1 MPSLSTPRLRLRRWK
16 VEDQEPFARI
26 NADPEVMEHFPG
38 PLDPGASDLLLN
50 RIEQH
55 FDEYGYGLW
64 ALETKD
70 AMELIGFCGL
80 AVPNFETE
88 FTPAVEIG
96 WRLGRNHWG
105 NGYATE
111 AAGAVLDYG
120 FGEVG
125 IDPIL
130 SWALPANHR
139 SIRVM
144 ERIGL
149 QPAPELDF
157 DHPRFVDDDRLRR
170 HVVYRI
176 TREEW
181 AALRKTP

>member
-1 MPSLSTPRLRLRRWK
+1 M
-16 VEDQEPFARI
+16 I

-38 PLDPGASDLLLN
+38 PLDSEASDQLLD

-80 AVPNFETE
+80 AVPTFETD

-96 WRLGRNHWG
+96 WRLGRDHWG

-111 AAGAVLDYG
+111 AARSVLDFG
-120 FGEVG
+120 FGEAG
-125 IDPIL
+125 LDPIL
-130 SWALPANHR
+130 SWAVPANHR
-139 SIRVM
+139 SLAVM
-144 ERIGL
+144 EHIGL
-149 QPAPELDF
+149 RPAPALDF
-157 DHPRFVDDDRLRR
+157 DHPRLLGDDRLRR

-176 TREEW
+176 RREEW
-181 AALRKTP
+181 LRLRPSP